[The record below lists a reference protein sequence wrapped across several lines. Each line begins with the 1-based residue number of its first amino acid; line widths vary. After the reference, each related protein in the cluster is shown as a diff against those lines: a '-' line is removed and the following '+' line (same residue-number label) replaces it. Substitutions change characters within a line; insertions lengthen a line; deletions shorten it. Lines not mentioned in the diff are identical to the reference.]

1 MSFLN
6 DDPVEHT
13 NVGRIAYYT
22 DEVHN
27 YEFRVEHKNGSTV
40 ISPREPG
47 ERVELKIGI
56 LLPFHQTS
64 DNVTRELTIR
74 YISREKEICS
84 RQGDTKMAHTVILVV
99 HQLFA
104 WQQQKSTHSN
114 EYQVP
119 M

>member
-74 YISREKEICS
+74 YISREKCKRKRYAADRET
-84 RQGDTKMAHTVILVV
+84 QKWLIL
-99 HQLFA
+99 L
-104 WQQQKSTHSN
+104 
-114 EYQVP
+114 Y
-119 M
+119 